1 MSRVRMV
8 HPVAREDRGS
18 TLPFVLLCFL
28 LALLLVAG
36 TVAASAAF
44 LAQRDLQSDCDGAAV
59 AGAAAVDPAG
69 VYADGALLDALPLT
83 TVAAQ
88 DAVAGYAAR
97 AGLGD
102 TSFAVT
108 VPVPVDGAAV
118 AVRCGRRVTVPFGPM
133 FGLGG
138 GVDRTADSSARSP
151 VRP

>member
-1 MSRVRMV
+1 VNPSGPR
-8 HPVAREDRGS
+8 PPGDRGS

-59 AGAAAVDPAG
+59 AGAAAVDPAALYGGNG
-69 VYADGALLDALPLT
+69 VREELP
-83 TVAAQ
+83 VAAE
-88 DAVAGYAAR
+88 DAQAAIAGYAGR

-108 VPVPVDGAAV
+108 VSAGGGAV
-118 AVRCGRRVTVPFGPM
+118 AVACARQVTIPFGRM
-133 FGLGG
+133 FGLGE
-138 GVDRTADSSARSP
+138 GVVRTAESGARSP

>member
-1 MSRVRMV
+1 VTASAQVPAPRL
-8 HPVAREDRGS
+8 AADRGS

-28 LALLLVAG
+28 LALLLVSG

-44 LAQRDLQSDCDGAAV
+44 LAQRDLQSDCDGAAL
-59 AGAAAVDPAG
+59 AGAAAVDPAIL
-69 VYADGALLDALPLT
+69 YADGGLREELALTAE
-83 TVAAQ
+83 AAQ

-97 AGLGD
+97 AGLGT

-108 VPVPVDGAAV
+108 VPADGTVV
-118 AVRCGRRVTVPFGPM
+118 AVTCGRRVTVPFGPM
-133 FGLGG
+133 FGLGD